1 MRSSNLFLR
10 STIAAVF
17 LTTIL
22 TVKSGIDFT
31 PGTGERTLEGI
42 KFTELYFHENG
53 RKISYEQPRGWAH
66 AGDASRIKFMPPNAP
81 QAFGEITQAPLPKP
95 QNFDEEAV
103 KVLQDRVIAS
113 VPSDSQD
120 VILVSAEKNPL
131 MINQHET
138 FEVTVG
144 YQLYGERY
152 QQSVLFM
159 NLPDTQLTFRFLSR
173 KSDFGKLHQAFRGSL
188 CSLQW
193 L

>member
-1 MRSSNLFLR
+1 MLRR

-17 LTTIL
+17 LSAIL

-31 PGTGERTLEGI
+31 PGIGGRTLEGI
-42 KFTELYFHENG
+42 KFTELYFRENG
-53 RKISYEQPRGWAH
+53 RKISYEQPRGWTYS
-66 AGDASRIKFMPPNAP
+66 GDSSRIKFTPPGVT
-81 QAFGEITQAPLPKP
+81 QAFGEMGQAPLPAP
-95 QNFDEEAV
+95 QNFDDV
-103 KVLQDRVIAS
+103 TIKILQQKVVGSL
-113 VPSDSQD
+113 PSNSD
-120 VILVSAEKNPL
+120 VTLVQAERNPL

-138 FEVTVG
+138 FEVTVE

-173 KSDFGKLHQAFRGSL
+173 KADFDKLHGAFRGSL